1 MNYLSLFS
9 CPSSSSWEKCSEYGW
24 SLDVAVKREMN
35 SDLRRLMRILLTTER
50 EENEV
55 NVYQAHKE
63 AQVGTTLIL
72 FSLE

>member
-9 CPSSSSWEKCSEYGW
+9 CPSSSSCGKFSEYGR
-24 SLDVAVKREMN
+24 SLDMAVKREMN

-50 EENEV
+50 EDTEV

-63 AQVGTTLIL
+63 AQVGTTMIL